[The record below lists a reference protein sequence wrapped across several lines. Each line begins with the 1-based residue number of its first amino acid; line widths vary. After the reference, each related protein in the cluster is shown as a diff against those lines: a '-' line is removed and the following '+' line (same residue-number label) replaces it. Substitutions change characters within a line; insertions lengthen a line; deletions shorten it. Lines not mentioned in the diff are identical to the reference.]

1 MSLDLKNDEVVS
13 LANEVALLAHETK
26 TEAVRRSL
34 EERRERLL
42 RRSRRQP
49 LSQFLEQQVWP
60 LIPPDVLERPSHG
73 KWKMSFWAT
82 ARTASDPP
90 ASTRDTLIGEWFSI
104 PR

>member
-49 LSQFLEQQVWP
+49 LSQFLERQVWP
-60 LIPPDVLERPSHG
+60 LIPPDVLG
-73 KWKMSFWAT
+73 T
-82 ARTASDPP
+82 TI
-90 ASTRDTLIGEWFSI
+90 TREVEDVILGYGPDGF
-104 PR
+104 

>member
-1 MSLDLKNDEVVS
+1 VSLDLKNDEVVS

-49 LSQFLEQQVWP
+49 LSQFLERQVWP
-60 LIPPDVLERPSHG
+60 LIPPDVLG
-73 KWKMSFWAT
+73 T
-82 ARTASDPP
+82 TI
-90 ASTRDTLIGEWFSI
+90 TREEEDVILGYGPDGF
-104 PR
+104 